1 VIGKITKGKNF
12 GGLLNYVFSKDT
24 AEYIG
29 GNMIGKTTEELNR
42 EFNIIS
48 TRNERVQ
55 KPVAH
60 ISLSPS
66 PTEKVS
72 DEKML
77 WLVSEYMDRMGFKD
91 SQWIMAKH
99 SDTETPDGK
108 TRPHYH
114 VIANR
119 VKTSD
124 NRVVP
129 AWQDWKRTEK
139 ILRDLEKEF
148 GMAEVASS
156 WEVERSAPSTGQQ
169 RRKNRERAEYEAGLR
184 KTPPDEAIKV
194 ILQRGIDEAA
204 LDKITM
210 PQLMVRLEEEWG
222 IKARV
227 GITRTGK
234 IKGISYSKDG
244 VHLSGTQLGKAYT
257 FPGLQKYRGINYL
270 SERDDEV
277 IKRFNEQ
284 GTGQNQ
290 TNIQP
295 RITDITNITEKA
307 APETRK
313 PTGSGTASDENPES
327 KAGERGSSST
337 NANGQKHHHFVAN
350 ILAKYLNSLST
361 NEIEGKKYIG
371 RWNGKELTLEEKRE
385 SQEPNEI
392 LRVQYDEKN
401 RRWIE
406 LASQLRENHIK
417 DFEAIEKE
425 IKLKEKEKKRQTP
438 TLE

>member
-1 VIGKITKGKNF
+1 MLTVIGKITKGKNF
-12 GGLLNYVFSKDT
+12 AGLLQYVFSKDT

-29 GNMIGKTTEELNR
+29 GNMIGKNTEELRR
-42 EFNIIS
+42 EFAAIS

-66 PTEKVS
+66 PKEEVS

-77 WLVSEYMDRMGFKD
+77 WLVSEYMDRMGFKEC
-91 SQWIMAKH
+91 QWVVAKH

-114 VIANR
+114 IIANR
-119 VKTSD
+119 VKISD
-124 NRVVP
+124 NKVVP
-129 AWQDWKRTEK
+129 EWQDWKRTEK
-139 ILRDLEKEF
+139 ILRDLEKDF

-169 RRKNRERAEYEAGLR
+169 RRKNRERAEYETGLR
-184 KTPPDEAIKV
+184 SSPPDEPIKV

-204 LDKITM
+204 LNKITM

-222 IKARV
+222 ITARV

-257 FPGLQKYRGINYL
+257 FPGLQKYRGISYV
-270 SERDDEV
+270 SERDDEA
-277 IKRFNEQ
+277 IKSFDGRNTEQ
-284 GTGQNQ
+284 KQSA
-290 TNIQP
+290 I
-295 RITDITNITEKA
+295 DEKTT
-307 APETRK
+307 PETRK
-313 PTGSGTASDENPES
+313 PTETGTTSDEES
-327 KAGERGSSST
+327 EVKITQQENSPNNSAGQS
-337 NANGQKHHHFVAN
+337 HFVAN
-350 ILAKYLNSLST
+350 VLAKYLNSLSK
-361 NEIEGKKYIG
+361 NHVEGKKYIG
-371 RWNGKELTLEEKRE
+371 RWNTEQLTLHEKIQ
-385 SQEPNEI
+385 SQEPKEI
-392 LRVQYDEKN
+392 LRVQYDQEN

-406 LASQLRENHIK
+406 LASQLREQHIR
-417 DFEAIEKE
+417 DFQEIEKDL
-425 IKLKEKEKKRQTP
+425 KLKEKANSTKERSKKKESP